1 VVVCSEHIALSKISS
16 FAERS
21 DISVNYITV
30 LNDRVHEMLNRGEDV
45 VCFHSGEVGYSTPQH
60 IKDAAYDWLNEGYTH
75 YAPTTGYR
83 ELKTAIAVKL
93 AARNGIEADPDT
105 EILVTQGAAEAIY
118 ATLMAIL
125 NPGDEFLMTD
135 PCYPSYESCVKM
147 AEGVPEL
154 IPTTEENEWKAHS
167 AEIEERV
174 TDRTKGIIVNSPN
187 NPTGEMLDKADLD
200 DLSQIAHQHDIWVVS
215 DEAYEEIVFDGRRHY
230 SIGSFSDMKDRT
242 ISIFT
247 FSKTFAMTGWRLGYI
262 VGPKKFIEHANVI
275 HQAVLEHVTSHVQ
288 MAGCAAL
295 RGPQHQISD
304 MVADLN
310 HRRKQLVEGL
320 NRIHGINCKMPKGA
334 FYAFADIKELGITS
348 AQFSERLLS
357 EAKVSATPGTA
368 FGRCG
373 EGYVR
378 LAYSQTSNEQITKG
392 LERMT
397 NLFGRK

>member
-1 VVVCSEHIALSKISS
+1 
-16 FAERS
+16 
-21 DISVNYITV
+21 
-30 LNDRVHEMLNRGEDV
+30 MLNRGEDV
-45 VCFHSGEVGYSTPQH
+45 VCFHSGDVGCSTPQH

-83 ELKTAIAVKL
+83 ELKTTIAAKL

-118 ATLMAIL
+118 VTVLAIL

-135 PCYPSYESCVKM
+135 PCYPSYKSCVKM

-154 IPTTEENEWKAHS
+154 IPTAEENEWKAHS

-187 NPTGEMLDKADLD
+187 NPTGEMLDKTDLD
-200 DLSQIAHQHDIWVVS
+200 DLCEIAHQHGIWVVS

-230 SIGSFSDMKDRT
+230 SVGSFSDMKDRT

-262 VGPKKFIEHANVI
+262 VGPRKFIEHANVI

-288 MAGCAAL
+288 MAGCTAL
-295 RGPQHQISD
+295 SGPQHQVSD

-310 HRRKQLVEGL
+310 RRRKQLVEGL
-320 NRIHGINCKMPKGA
+320 NRVHGISCKMPKGA
-334 FYAFADIKELGITS
+334 FYAFADIKELGVTS

-357 EAKVSATPGTA
+357 EAKVSVTPGTA

-378 LAYSQTSNEQITKG
+378 LAYSQSSSEHITKG

-397 NLFGRK
+397 NLLGRK